1 MKTEMKMLDNGNYEH
16 IISSIQHECRDKSF
30 VFVCVEYGWN
40 IGKLILKIEDGDPY
54 EDGYSSK
61 LEINYCPFCGYQPE
75 RLNPEDVRN
84 NVCDSPN
91 SEYK

>member
-1 MKTEMKMLDNGNYEH
+1 MKEEH
-16 IISSIQHECRDKSF
+16 KDGKVITTQSFAEFFGSEEAAKEIIDS
-30 VFVCVEYGWN
+30 WN
-40 IGKLILKIEDGDPY
+40 NHLK
-54 EDGYSSK
+54 YS
-61 LEINYCPFCGYQPE
+61 YQPE